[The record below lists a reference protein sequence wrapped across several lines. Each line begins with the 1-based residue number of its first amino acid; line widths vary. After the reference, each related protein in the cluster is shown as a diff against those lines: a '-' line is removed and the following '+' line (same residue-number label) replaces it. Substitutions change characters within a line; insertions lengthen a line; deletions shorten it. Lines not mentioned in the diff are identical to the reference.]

1 MKNCRPVAMFGVPV
15 LMHFQHQTYNTDIH
29 RFYKLLE
36 KFPAVNFI
44 GHAQTFWGNIDA
56 AVSQKDLYPKGKIV
70 AGGITDRYLRDYP
83 NMYGDLSAG
92 SGLNAMTR
100 DEDHARW
107 ELRYARRALG
117 LLVAERDALDDRTPA
132 LVADALEAA
141 LERDPHVAADKVDV
155 ALAQFNVRL
164 SAYREAFRARNPKEA
179 VGLRLGRE
187 LLSFSSAVPK
197 ERDLAIAEAATILQR
212 LMSDAAEAL
221 RRSFGEAKL
230 PDDLPPSQMARG

>member
-1 MKNCRPVAMFGVPV
+1 M
-15 LMHFQHQTYNTDIH
+15 DI
-29 RFYKLLE
+29 R
-36 KFPAVNFI
+36 
-44 GHAQTFWGNIDA
+44 
-56 AVSQKDLYPKGKIV
+56 KGIMR
-70 AGGITDRYLRDYP
+70 AL
-83 NMYGDLSAG
+83 AG
-92 SGLNAMTR
+92 SGAAGRQSAAGYVAHLVGDPFAGDVAWLSAIMLAR